1 MDNRNKPTA
10 EQLNKMLTSLF
21 QEYADYLLDYAQ
33 NYGCSPDLAEDMVQE
48 TFTIAVQKAENLYY
62 AVSQRGWLILTLRN
76 TISNYQ
82 RNIMYA
88 QRLLKKLELQLLDVK
103 PEPLSPS
110 LLYEGLIDQKDLDL
124 LIRYWSYGESVKSI
138 AKSLGISED
147 ACRKRLYRAKE
158 RLKDALDQEAKDL
171 GSILSFFLL
180 GVQIDPPRYITGR
193 KGVNRLMEK
202 DIETMKQY
210 DDYTVE
216 ELRAALQRYFL
227 FSELDDEAVDEME
240 QILAVLR
247 KKAPFTH
254 MHTNEEM
261 WEEFKAAH
269 ADDFAALG
277 IRKET
282 ETEEVVEQKPEADE
296 TVIRSEPVPV
306 RKPRR
311 QIRGL
316 LRVGLIAAALIV
328 LLAGVTVAAS
338 AMGYNLWGWI
348 PKWTDEDVRF
358 VAETPLQTPGEDD
371 NHGIS
376 SILASM
382 GITEPLYPTWLPEDF
397 MRVESKTVEDPLFL
411 YENFQ
416 GNNRFLSITISPTT
430 DLGTV
435 VYQKEDVSP
444 VEYKVGNTLH
454 YLFNNTNETS
464 AVWNTD
470 NYSTLI
476 VGDISI
482 EEMERIIDSVYEERK

>member
-1 MDNRNKPTA
+1 
-10 EQLNKMLTSLF
+10 
-21 QEYADYLLDYAQ
+21 
-33 NYGCSPDLAEDMVQE
+33 
-48 TFTIAVQKAENLYY
+48 
-62 AVSQRGWLILTLRN
+62 
-76 TISNYQ
+76 
-82 RNIMYA
+82 
-88 QRLLKKLELQLLDVK
+88 
-103 PEPLSPS
+103 
-110 LLYEGLIDQKDLDL
+110 
-124 LIRYWSYGESVKSI
+124 
-138 AKSLGISED
+138 
-147 ACRKRLYRAKE
+147 
-158 RLKDALDQEAKDL
+158 
-171 GSILSFFLL
+171 
-180 GVQIDPPRYITGR
+180 
-193 KGVNRLMEK
+193 MEK

-254 MHTNEEM
+254 LHTNEEM
-261 WEEFKAAH
+261 WEEFKTTH

-328 LLAGVTVAAS
+328 LLAGVTVAAG

-358 VAETPLQTPGEDD
+358 VAETPVQTPGEDD
-371 NHGIS
+371 LHGIPTV
-376 SILASM
+376 LASM

-397 MRVESKTVEDPLFL
+397 MRTESKIVEKPLFL
-411 YENFQ
+411 QEKYT
-416 GNNRFLSITISPTT
+416 GNERELTITISPTT
-430 DLGTV
+430 GSETAT
-435 VYQKEDVSP
+435 YQKEDDLP
-444 VEYKVGNTLH
+444 EEYLSGGAIH
-454 YLFNNTNETS
+454 YIFNNTNNVL
-464 AVWNTD
+464 AVWYTER
-470 NYSTLI
+470 YSTVI
-476 VGDISI
+476 AGNITQD
-482 EEMERIIDSVYEERK
+482 EMKRIIDSVY

>member
-1 MDNRNKPTA
+1 
-10 EQLNKMLTSLF
+10 
-21 QEYADYLLDYAQ
+21 
-33 NYGCSPDLAEDMVQE
+33 
-48 TFTIAVQKAENLYY
+48 
-62 AVSQRGWLILTLRN
+62 
-76 TISNYQ
+76 
-82 RNIMYA
+82 
-88 QRLLKKLELQLLDVK
+88 
-103 PEPLSPS
+103 
-110 LLYEGLIDQKDLDL
+110 
-124 LIRYWSYGESVKSI
+124 
-138 AKSLGISED
+138 
-147 ACRKRLYRAKE
+147 
-158 RLKDALDQEAKDL
+158 
-171 GSILSFFLL
+171 
-180 GVQIDPPRYITGR
+180 
-193 KGVNRLMEK
+193 MEK

-254 MHTNEEM
+254 SHTTEEM

-358 VAETPLQTPGEDD
+358 VAETPEQTPGEDD

-397 MRVESKTVEDPLFL
+397 TREETKVVEKPLFL
-411 YENFQ
+411 MEKYS
-416 GNNRFLSITISPTT
+416 GNKRDLSITISTTT
-430 DLGTV
+430 DLGTAI
-435 VYQKEDVSP
+435 YQKEGNP
-444 VEYKVGNTLH
+444 PEEYIVGNITH
-454 YLFNNTNETS
+454 YLFTNSSEVTALWYAGNYTS
-464 AVWNTD
+464 T
-470 NYSTLI
+470 I
-476 VGDISI
+476 VGNISMD
-482 EEMERIIDSVYEERK
+482 EMKRIIDSVYEVKK

>member
-1 MDNRNKPTA
+1 
-10 EQLNKMLTSLF
+10 
-21 QEYADYLLDYAQ
+21 
-33 NYGCSPDLAEDMVQE
+33 
-48 TFTIAVQKAENLYY
+48 
-62 AVSQRGWLILTLRN
+62 
-76 TISNYQ
+76 
-82 RNIMYA
+82 
-88 QRLLKKLELQLLDVK
+88 
-103 PEPLSPS
+103 
-110 LLYEGLIDQKDLDL
+110 
-124 LIRYWSYGESVKSI
+124 
-138 AKSLGISED
+138 
-147 ACRKRLYRAKE
+147 
-158 RLKDALDQEAKDL
+158 
-171 GSILSFFLL
+171 
-180 GVQIDPPRYITGR
+180 
-193 KGVNRLMEK
+193 
-202 DIETMKQY
+202 MKQY

-254 MHTNEEM
+254 LHTNEEM
-261 WEEFKAAH
+261 WEEFKTAH

-277 IRKET
+277 IRKDT

-328 LLAGVTVAAS
+328 LLAGVTVAAG

-358 VAETPLQTPGEDD
+358 VAETPVQEPDADDLQNIPTV
-371 NHGIS
+371 
-376 SILASM
+376 LASL
-382 GITEPLYPTWLPEDF
+382 GITEPLYPTWLPED
-397 MRVESKTVEDPLFL
+397 MARVETKTIERPLFL
-411 YENFQ
+411 QEKYQ
-416 GNNRFLSITISPTT
+416 GNNRRLIITISPTT

-435 VYQKEDVSP
+435 VYQKEDETP
-444 VEYKVGNTLH
+444 EEYIVGNTLH

-470 NYSTLI
+470 NYSILI
-476 VGDISI
+476 VGNISI
-482 EEMERIIDSVYEERK
+482 DEMKIIIDSVYEVR

>member
-1 MDNRNKPTA
+1 
-10 EQLNKMLTSLF
+10 
-21 QEYADYLLDYAQ
+21 
-33 NYGCSPDLAEDMVQE
+33 
-48 TFTIAVQKAENLYY
+48 
-62 AVSQRGWLILTLRN
+62 
-76 TISNYQ
+76 
-82 RNIMYA
+82 
-88 QRLLKKLELQLLDVK
+88 
-103 PEPLSPS
+103 
-110 LLYEGLIDQKDLDL
+110 
-124 LIRYWSYGESVKSI
+124 
-138 AKSLGISED
+138 
-147 ACRKRLYRAKE
+147 
-158 RLKDALDQEAKDL
+158 
-171 GSILSFFLL
+171 
-180 GVQIDPPRYITGR
+180 
-193 KGVNRLMEK
+193 MEK

-254 MHTNEEM
+254 LHTNEEM
-261 WEEFKAAH
+261 WEEFKATH
-269 ADDFAALG
+269 SDDFAALG
-277 IRKET
+277 IRKDT
-282 ETEEVVEQKPEADE
+282 ETEEVVKQKTVADE
-296 TVIRSEPVPV
+296 TAARSEPVPV

-328 LLAGVTVAAS
+328 LLAGITVAAG

-376 SILASM
+376 TVLESL
-382 GITEPLYPTWLPEDF
+382 GITEPLYPTWLPDDF
-397 MRVESKTVEDPLFL
+397 MRMESKTVEEPLFL
-411 YENFQ
+411 HEKFQ
-416 GNNRFLSITISPTT
+416 GNNRSLSITISPTT

-435 VYQKEDVSP
+435 VYQKENESP
-444 VEYKVGNTLH
+444 VEYISGNTMH
-454 YLFNNTNETS
+454 FLFDNTNEIS

-470 NYSTLI
+470 NYTTLI

-482 EEMERIIDSVYEERK
+482 DEMKRIIDSVYEERK

>member
-1 MDNRNKPTA
+1 
-10 EQLNKMLTSLF
+10 
-21 QEYADYLLDYAQ
+21 
-33 NYGCSPDLAEDMVQE
+33 
-48 TFTIAVQKAENLYY
+48 
-62 AVSQRGWLILTLRN
+62 
-76 TISNYQ
+76 
-82 RNIMYA
+82 
-88 QRLLKKLELQLLDVK
+88 
-103 PEPLSPS
+103 
-110 LLYEGLIDQKDLDL
+110 
-124 LIRYWSYGESVKSI
+124 
-138 AKSLGISED
+138 
-147 ACRKRLYRAKE
+147 
-158 RLKDALDQEAKDL
+158 
-171 GSILSFFLL
+171 
-180 GVQIDPPRYITGR
+180 
-193 KGVNRLMEK
+193 MEK

-261 WEEFKAAH
+261 WEEFKATH

-277 IRKET
+277 IRNDT

-358 VAETPLQTPGEDD
+358 VAETPVQTPGEDEL
-371 NHGIS
+371 HGIPTV
-376 SILASM
+376 LASM

-397 MRVESKTVEDPLFL
+397 MRMETKTVEKPLFL
-411 YENFQ
+411 QENYQ
-416 GNNRFLSITISPTT
+416 GDNRRIIITISSTT
-430 DLGTV
+430 DLGSV
-435 VYQKEDVSP
+435 VYQKEDESP
-444 VEYKVGNTLH
+444 VEYISGNTMH
-454 YLFNNTNETS
+454 YLFENTNEII
-464 AVWNTD
+464 AVWQTE
-470 NYSTLI
+470 NYTTVI
-476 VGDISI
+476 AGNISI
-482 EEMERIIDSVYEERK
+482 DEMKRVIDSVYEVK

>member
-1 MDNRNKPTA
+1 
-10 EQLNKMLTSLF
+10 
-21 QEYADYLLDYAQ
+21 
-33 NYGCSPDLAEDMVQE
+33 
-48 TFTIAVQKAENLYY
+48 
-62 AVSQRGWLILTLRN
+62 
-76 TISNYQ
+76 
-82 RNIMYA
+82 
-88 QRLLKKLELQLLDVK
+88 
-103 PEPLSPS
+103 
-110 LLYEGLIDQKDLDL
+110 
-124 LIRYWSYGESVKSI
+124 
-138 AKSLGISED
+138 
-147 ACRKRLYRAKE
+147 
-158 RLKDALDQEAKDL
+158 
-171 GSILSFFLL
+171 
-180 GVQIDPPRYITGR
+180 
-193 KGVNRLMEK
+193 MEK

-254 MHTNEEM
+254 LHTNEEM
-261 WEEFKAAH
+261 WEEFTATH

-348 PKWTDEDVRF
+348 PEWTDEDVRF

-371 NHGIS
+371 NHGIPTVLES
-376 SILASM
+376 L

-397 MRVESKTVEDPLFL
+397 MLAESKAIEKPLFISEKYL
-411 YENFQ
+411 
-416 GNNRFLSITISPTT
+416 GNKRELLITISPTT
-430 DLGTV
+430 DLGTA
-435 VYQKEDVSP
+435 VYQKEDILAE
-444 VEYKVGNTLH
+444 EYLAGGTIH
-454 YLFNNTNETS
+454 YIFTNTNNAL
-464 AVWNTD
+464 AVWNTES
-470 NYSTLI
+470 YSVVI
-476 VGDISI
+476 AGNISQ
-482 EEMERIIDSVYEERK
+482 EEMKKIIDSVY